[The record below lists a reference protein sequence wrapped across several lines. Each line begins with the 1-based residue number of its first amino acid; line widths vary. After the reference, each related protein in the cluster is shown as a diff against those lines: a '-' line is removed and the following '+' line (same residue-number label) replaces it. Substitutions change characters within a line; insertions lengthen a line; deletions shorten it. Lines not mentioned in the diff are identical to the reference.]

1 MHSIFEKVL
10 HVILNIVTVIGI
22 FIVALVIYNHVQLQ
36 ILNKNYT
43 NFFGYTIFEI
53 STGSMK
59 DTLNVYDVV
68 LVKITEEVNQN
79 DIITYQYGDEMIT
92 HRIVEINDNEIVTK
106 GDANNTEDKRI
117 TKEDIVG
124 KVVFIC
130 PKAGIWMRVFS
141 EPKILVSLCITL
153 ILIEKSITKESD
165 SEKHR
170 ALTRRKRKEEKVE

>member
-1 MHSIFEKVL
+1 MCQIFEKIL
-10 HVILNIVTVIGI
+10 HVILNIVIIIGI
-22 FIVALVIYNHVQLQ
+22 FVLILVAYNYVQLQ
-36 ILNKNYT
+36 ILDKSYT

-68 LVKITEEVNQN
+68 LVKITNEVDKN

-117 TKEDIVG
+117 TKEDVVG
-124 KVVFIC
+124 KVVSVY
-130 PKAGIWMRVFS
+130 PKAGIWVKIFS

-153 ILIEKSITKESD
+153 VLIGKSITKEND
-165 SEKHR
+165 SEKHQVL
-170 ALTRRKRKEEKVE
+170 ARRKRKEEKIE